1 MAIQRKAIPRVR
13 PAGFRLSLVTS
24 LTSMVLA
31 LCAFSYAQQTL
42 TVLHVFNG
50 GPGDGY
56 NPFAP
61 VVIDQNGV
69 LYGTTFY
76 GGNLQDCVV
85 GCGEAYQVVPP
96 AQPGGAWTYS
106 AIYEFT
112 GGKDGCCVYSA
123 VTLDSKGRLYG
134 VTDEASPSDK
144 LFRLKAPAQPSAFWH
159 FKGVYDFTNYIYPNT
174 PLLIDSAGALYGV
187 SAYGGSQTC
196 GGYCGT
202 VVQFVRTPG
211 DSWTENIL
219 YQFTGGADGA
229 FPASIALDSATGALY
244 GIASGGGITSS
255 NCTYT
260 YGCGTVFKL
269 APAQDGTWKYTVLYS
284 FTGEDDRNP
293 YAGLVRDSSGNL
305 YGLASRRQ
313 YATEVFKL
321 TPHKNG
327 TWSERLIHWFSGQ
340 DLPADYCGY
349 PPSYLAVGA
358 NGVLYGAIFGDI
370 DLYFGA
376 LFQLTPPAGGKG
388 PWTYTT
394 LWDFN
399 ESGPDINPNG
409 VVQGADGALY
419 GTLNGGD
426 SDGGSVF
433 QLQLPSQAPWPP
445 SDFCY

>member
-1 MAIQRKAIPRVR
+1 MAIQRKAILRVR
-13 PAGFRLSLVTS
+13 PAGFRPSLVIGFISIMLACCGFS
-24 LTSMVLA
+24 L
-31 LCAFSYAQQTL
+31 AQNLTL
-42 TVLHVFNG
+42 LHVFNG

-56 NPFAP
+56 NPYSP

-76 GGNLQDCVV
+76 GGNSQ
-85 GCGEAYQVVPP
+85 GYGEVYQVAPP

-123 VTLDSKGRLYG
+123 LTLDSKGRLYG

-144 LFRLKAPAQPSAFWH
+144 LFRLTAPAKSGTFWH
-159 FKGVYDFTNYIYPNT
+159 FKDLYDFTNSIYPNT

-187 SAYGGSQTC
+187 SLNGGLQNCGGSC
-196 GGYCGT
+196 G
-202 VVQFVRTPG
+202 VVLQFVRTQNGP
-211 DSWTENIL
+211 WTENIL

-229 FPASIALDSATGALY
+229 FPASIVLDSATGTLY
-244 GIASGGGITSS
+244 GIASGGGIMPP
-255 NCTYT
+255 NCTYVS
-260 YGCGTVFKL
+260 GCGTVFKL
-269 APAQDGTWKYTVLYS
+269 TPTQGGTWNYSVLYS
-284 FTGEDDRNP
+284 FTGVHDYSP

-305 YGLASRRQ
+305 YGLARRGQ

-327 TWSERLIHWFSGQ
+327 TWTKALLHRFAPKNI
-340 DLPADYCGY
+340 PADYCGY
-349 PPSYLAVGA
+349 PPSYLTVGA

-388 PWTYTT
+388 PWAYTT

-399 ESGPDINPNG
+399 ESGPDLNPNG